1 LIRIDIQP
9 VWRFRNKGE
18 REFDFM
24 LIALLESL
32 ERNGKLTLAAHH
44 AGISYRHAWNLI
56 EKWAEFFGAPLVEV
70 DRGRGTTL
78 SPLGTKLLWAAKRA
92 HARLTPELDSLA
104 SELAS
109 DLNETLFAGQPAL
122 RIHASHDFAI
132 TRLRDLLANAGFAVD
147 LQSRGSF
154 DALGSFA
161 RGGCELAGFHLVEG
175 PLGPLMGA
183 RYLELLKPE
192 THKVIWFV
200 SRTQGLIVAPG
211 NPKEIRSVRDL
222 ARPEVTIV
230 NRQRGSGTR
239 ALLEFMI
246 SHAAVERGQI
256 RGYDNEEFTHT
267 AVAALVAGQQ
277 ADVGFGIEAA
287 AAQFRLDFVPLAT
300 ERYFIVCRE
309 EHLALP
315 AVQAL
320 LGILRSAE
328 FRNMLATLPGYSA
341 PRAGEISPAA
351 EIRASLPQAA
361 AA

>member
-1 LIRIDIQP
+1 MIRVDIQP
-9 VWRFRNKGE
+9 VWRFRSKGE
-18 REFDFM
+18 REFDFT
-24 LIALLESL
+24 LVALLESL
-32 ERNGKLTLAAHH
+32 AHDGKLTQAALH

-78 SPLGTKLLWAAKRA
+78 SPLGAKLLWSAKRA

-109 DLNETLFAGQPAL
+109 DLNETLYAGQPAL
-122 RIHASHDFAI
+122 RIHASHDFAM
-132 TRLRDLLANAGFAVD
+132 TRLRDSLANAGFAVD
-147 LQSRGSF
+147 LQARGSF
-154 DALGSFA
+154 DALASFA

-183 RYLELLKPE
+183 RYLELLNPG
-192 THKVIWFV
+192 THKVISFV
-200 SRTQGLIVAPG
+200 SRTQGFIVAPG
-211 NPKEIRSVRDL
+211 NPKGLHGVRDL
-222 ARPEVTIV
+222 ARPDVSIV

-246 SHAAVERGQI
+246 AYAGIERAKI
-256 RGYDNEEFTHT
+256 RGYDDEEFTHT
-267 AVAALVAGQQ
+267 AVAALVAGKQ

-300 ERYFIVCRE
+300 ERYYIVCRE
-309 EHLALP
+309 EHLAMP

-328 FRNMLATLPGYSA
+328 FRSAVASLAGYSA
-341 PRAGEISPAA
+341 PRAGEISPAS
-351 EIRASLPQAA
+351 ELRAALPRAA